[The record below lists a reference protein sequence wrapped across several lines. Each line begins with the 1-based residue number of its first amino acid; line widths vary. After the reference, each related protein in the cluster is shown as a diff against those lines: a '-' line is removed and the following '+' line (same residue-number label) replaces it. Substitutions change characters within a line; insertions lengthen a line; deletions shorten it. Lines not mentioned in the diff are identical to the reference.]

1 MSKWKLT
8 IQLVSGVFSILL
20 LTNLLSYYSLERQQT
35 YSSEVEVASHKKS
48 LSAALELSLEK
59 QSSGVRAFLSSSSE
73 KLLARDA
80 EGKLEFA
87 RAVEELRPL
96 LVTAKGKALLDDIEL
111 TYPKYRTALDSE
123 IEFTRESKQQN
134 ARALLIDP
142 DVAQARSH
150 LNQSLAEFD
159 GQEEM
164 LKQEAMVKLEESQKF
179 GQRLGFLMLIP
190 GLLFAALIAR
200 FGAGAV
206 RRETEAMREMIGKM
220 ANGQLDIADGRVAGD
235 DEISMAVKLL
245 NEMKQNLQRLLRGIS
260 AGAENIT
267 RTGAEIST
275 TATSQA
281 RSADDQ
287 RLQSQQVASAMTE
300 MSASVRE
307 VAESTSSVARASDE
321 ATEIARRGGEIVQQ
335 ALAAMKT
342 IADSVNSTATR
353 IEELGQGSERIGQIT
368 HVIDE
373 IAQQTNLLAL
383 NAAIEA
389 ARAGEAG
396 RGFAVVA
403 GEVRRLAERT
413 AQATREITEMVGSI
427 QSGTNAAVQSMD
439 AGKLEVA
446 RGVATTAQAGE
457 SLARI
462 ISTVDNV
469 GRMVSQIAAAT
480 TEQAAA
486 AEEVSLSIQRISSL
500 VDESAHAANQ
510 TDHACRGL
518 NELSSTLQLSIA
530 QFHI

>member
-35 YSSEVEVASHKKS
+35 YSGEVEVASHKKS

-80 EGKLEFA
+80 DGKLEFA

-159 GQEEM
+159 AQEEM

-190 GLLFAALIAR
+190 GLLFAAVIAR

-267 RTGAEIST
+267 RTGRRFRRRRLRKPGVRTIS
-275 TATSQA
+275 
-281 RSADDQ
+281 
-287 RLQSQQVASAMTE
+287 VC
-300 MSASVRE
+300 
-307 VAESTSSVARASDE
+307 RASRLP
-321 ATEIARRGGEIVQQ
+321 RR
-335 ALAAMKT
+335 
-342 IADSVNSTATR
+342 
-353 IEELGQGSERIGQIT
+353 
-368 HVIDE
+368 
-373 IAQQTNLLAL
+373 
-383 NAAIEA
+383 
-389 ARAGEAG
+389 
-396 RGFAVVA
+396 
-403 GEVRRLAERT
+403 
-413 AQATREITEMVGSI
+413 
-427 QSGTNAAVQSMD
+427 
-439 AGKLEVA
+439 
-446 RGVATTAQAGE
+446 
-457 SLARI
+457 
-462 ISTVDNV
+462 
-469 GRMVSQIAAAT
+469 
-480 TEQAAA
+480 
-486 AEEVSLSIQRISSL
+486 
-500 VDESAHAANQ
+500 
-510 TDHACRGL
+510 
-518 NELSSTLQLSIA
+518 
-530 QFHI
+530 